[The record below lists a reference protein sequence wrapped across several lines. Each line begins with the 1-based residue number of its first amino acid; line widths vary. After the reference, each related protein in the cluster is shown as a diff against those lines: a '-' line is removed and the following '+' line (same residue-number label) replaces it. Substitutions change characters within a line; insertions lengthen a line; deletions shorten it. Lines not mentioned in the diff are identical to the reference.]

1 MGWFDIKPVTGT
13 VTAIMEPGHDE
24 EVISY
29 LVTGVGVA
37 ILVDTGM
44 GVGDLQYEAQQL
56 TRLPLAVV
64 NTHAHYDHRGENFKF
79 SQIAIHAI
87 EAPALEQEY
96 GNDKLRVKATPRRF
110 TRPTPRGFSAAT
122 WTIPPSKATRILHDG
137 DTIDLGDRVLEV
149 LHTPGHSPGHICL
162 LDRTE
167 RWLMTGDL
175 YYPGNLFAHFEN
187 SDIHQMLASA
197 QRLAA
202 LQPAIDNVLPS
213 HNQTPMPAHEL
224 GRLADG
230 IQQIVDGR
238 ATWEARHTEWGPV
251 KRYPFGSFAVW
262 TR

>member
-29 LVTGVGVA
+29 LVTGQGKA

-44 GVGDLQYEAQQL
+44 GIGDLQYEAQQL
-56 TRLPLAVV
+56 TRLPISVV

-79 SQIAIHAI
+79 SQIAIHEI
-87 EAPALEQEY
+87 EAANLESEH
-96 GNDKLRVKATPRRF
+96 GHDKLKVKLAPGRF
-110 TRPTPRGFSAAT
+110 TRPTPPTFSPGA
-122 WTIPPSKATRILHDG
+122 WSIPPSKATRILRDG
-137 DTIDLGDRVLEV
+137 DTIDLGDRVLDV

-167 RWLMTGDL
+167 RWMMTGDI
-175 YYPGNLFAHFEN
+175 YYPGNLFAHFAE

-197 QRLAA
+197 KRMAA
-202 LQPAIDNVLPS
+202 LQGEIDFVLPS

-224 GRLADG
+224 GRLADALEQVTG
-230 IQQIVDGR
+230 GS
-238 ATWEARHTEWGPV
+238 AEWEPRHTEWGAV
-251 KRYPFGSFAVW
+251 KRYPFGSFAIW